1 MRDSV
6 FFRRILALLIGAI
19 FLAALLTLAFYYFV
33 TSDIVYTNIT
43 ANDLRKKA
51 SLLSDHSESYLL
63 NETSQIE
70 YDAILAVTADMLNA
84 SLHIHYFSDSIDN
97 NSISPQG
104 SDLDTTALAD
114 AERMVTNTFDLLR
127 QGQSI
132 QLREDLGINAI
143 DSLIIAYPVEVFNR
157 ETGQRSIEAAIFLS
171 RSMDNIRTGYDSLNF
186 ALILASGLSVLIMV
200 FPTYFAISRMIRPL
214 KQVKEVAVAMS
225 NGNFS
230 LRADT
235 NQPGEIGELA
245 TAINELSSDLDRTI
259 AALMRE
265 RNRLSQILDGL
276 NEGIIAVD
284 RNLRLTHTN
293 PAAEKL
299 LGEQENFSFSRDNEP
314 EDREQIY
321 YLSSSNQLDRDFQ
334 QAIDSGKVRSRSFQ
348 LYDRIILLSVS
359 PLTNEND
366 SIIGAVGLLRD
377 VTASEKLEQTR
388 RDYIANVSHELRTP
402 LTAMRG
408 LIEPL
413 ADGLVKNVNDQQRY
427 YKIILDETLRLSRLI
442 DDMLELSR
450 LQAGKI
456 SLKRDAFEIWTLF
469 RSLQFKYENVAHER
483 GIHFSLPDFDPD
495 CPMAYS
501 NADRV
506 EQVLVILIDNAIKFT
521 PSGGIVEI
529 EAAWESDRIILSVKD
544 TGVGIAKEDL
554 AHVFDRFYK
563 SDKSRGQ
570 QAGTGLGLSI
580 AREMV
585 EQMGEKIWVR
595 SRLDHGSSFYL
606 SLTKYKD

>member
-6 FFRRILALLIGAI
+6 FFRRILSLLIGAI
-19 FLAALLTLAFYYFV
+19 FLASLLTLAFYYFV

-43 ANDLRKKA
+43 ANEFRKKA
-51 SLLSDHSESYLL
+51 SVLSDHSESFLL
-63 NETSQIE
+63 GEISVQE
-70 YDAILAVTADMLNA
+70 YESTLNITPEMLNA
-84 SLHIHYFSDSIDN
+84 TMHIFYFIPEQPTWTL
-97 NSISPQG
+97 SPQG
-104 SDLDTTALAD
+104 SDLDSSALID
-114 AERMVTNTFDLLR
+114 AERRMLEHAERLKS
-127 QGQSI
+127 GQSVEFRA
-132 QLREDLGINAI
+132 LLGDHAI
-143 DSLIIAYPVEVFNR
+143 ETLIVGYPVEVFNR
-157 ETGQRSIEAAIFLS
+157 ETGQRQILAAIFLS
-171 RSMDNIRTGYDSLNF
+171 RSMASIRQGYDSLNF
-186 ALILASGLSVLIMV
+186 ALILAAGLSVLLMV

-245 TAINELSSDLDRTI
+245 SAINELSGDLDRTI
-259 AALMRE
+259 TALMQE

-284 RNLRLTHTN
+284 KNLRLTHTN
-293 PAAEKL
+293 PAAEAL
-299 LGEQENFSFSRDNEP
+299 LGDPESFSFSRDTQ
-314 EDREQIY
+314 EDREQEY
-321 YLSSSNQLDRDFQ
+321 YLSSAHNLDRDYQ
-334 QAIDSGKVRSRSFQ
+334 QAIDTGKTKMRSFQ

-359 PLTNEND
+359 PLADEND
-366 SIIGAVGLLRD
+366 TTIGAVGLLRD

-402 LTAMRG
+402 LTALRG

-413 ADGLVKNVNDQQRY
+413 ADGLVTDIDARNRY

-456 SLKRDAFEIWTLF
+456 SLKRDAFEIWDVF
-469 RSLQFKYENVAHER
+469 RSIQFKYEMIAEER
-483 GIHFSLPDFDPD
+483 GLHFSLPTYDAS
-495 CPMAYS
+495 CPKAYS
-501 NADRV
+501 NMDRV
-506 EQVLVILIDNAIKFT
+506 EQVLVILLDNAIKFT

-529 EAAWESDRIILSVKD
+529 EAGWEGDRIVLSVKD

-580 AREMV
+580 AREMID
-585 EQMGEKIWVR
+585 QMGEKIWVR

-606 SLTKYKD
+606 TVSKYRE

>member
-33 TSDIVYTNIT
+33 TSDIVYSNIT

-51 SLLSDHSESYLL
+51 SVLSDHSESYLL
-63 NETSQIE
+63 GEISTVE
-70 YDAILAVTADMLNA
+70 YEAMLTVTPEMLNA
-84 SLHIHYFSDSIDN
+84 TMHVFYFDEDHPLWIL
-97 NSISPQG
+97 SPQG
-104 SDLDTTALAD
+104 SDLNPSALRD
-114 AERMVTNTFDLLR
+114 AETVMQESFDRLVV
-127 QGQSI
+127 GQSVE
-132 QLREDLGINAI
+132 LRTTLGDA
-143 DSLIIAYPVEVFNR
+143 DTDTLIIGYPVEVFDR
-157 ETGQRSIEAAIFLS
+157 ETGQRSIQAAIFLS

-186 ALILASGLSVLIMV
+186 ALILASGLSVLLMI
-200 FPTYFAISRMIRPL
+200 FPTYLAISRMIRPL

-235 NQPGEIGELA
+235 KQPGEIGELA
-245 TAINELSSDLDRTI
+245 MAINELSGDLDRTI
-259 AALMRE
+259 TALMQE

-276 NEGIIAVD
+276 TEGIIAVD
-284 RNLRLTHTN
+284 HNLRLTHTN
-293 PAAEKL
+293 PAAEAL
-299 LGEQENFSFSRDNEP
+299 LGEQENFSFSRENDNQ
-314 EDREQIY
+314 DREQEY
-321 YLSSSNQLDRDFQ
+321 YLSSSNNLDRDFQ
-334 QAIDSGKVRSRSFQ
+334 QAMSSGKVRTRSFQ

-359 PLTNEND
+359 PLTNE
-366 SIIGAVGLLRD
+366 SEKIIGAVGLLRD

-402 LTAMRG
+402 LTALRG

-413 ADGLVKNVNDQQRY
+413 ADGLVTDVKDQNRY

-456 SLKRDAFEIWTLF
+456 SLKKEAFEIWDVF
-469 RSLQFKYENVAHER
+469 SSLQFKYENVAKER
-483 GIHFSLPDFDPD
+483 GIHFSLPDFEPD
-495 CPMAYS
+495 CPKVYS
-501 NADRV
+501 NRDRV
-506 EQVLVILIDNAIKFT
+506 EQILIILIDNAIKFT
-521 PSGGIVEI
+521 PNGGIVEI
-529 EAAWESDRIILSVKD
+529 EANWEGERVLLSVKD
-544 TGVGIAKEDL
+544 TGIGIAKEDL
-554 AHVFDRFYK
+554 THVFDRFYK

-570 QAGTGLGLSI
+570 QVGTGLGLSI

-585 EQMGEKIWVR
+585 DQMGEKIWVR
-595 SRLDHGSSFYL
+595 SRIDHGSSFYL
-606 SLTKYKD
+606 TLSKYKE